1 MKPCRDN
8 SVGGFSL
15 VELLVAISIVAALGM
30 IGFSVGKNVMSRSH
44 QSASAENLRQW
55 GMALALHVTDHND
68 RLPRRGQ
75 GRQKLSVI
83 NRPEDW
89 FNALPPYLG
98 SPTYQELFDGKKLPK
113 SGGKS
118 IFLCPGSILRETVKH
133 PLGYG
138 MNMNLSPWNFP
149 NPSLLSQIHDPSNVV
164 FMAEA
169 PGDYSSVYPSTA
181 GYSLIAPHHGMGN
194 ILYLDGHVAAYR
206 ADELGCH
213 KGDPKRPGISW
224 KTGTDSD
231 ANSDMY

>member
-1 MKPCRDN
+1 MNR
-8 SVGGFSL
+8 SHAGFENGFTL
-15 VELLVAISIVAALGM
+15 IELMVTMVLVAALCL
-30 IGFSVGKNVMSRSH
+30 IGFSVGKKAMVRSH
-44 QSASAENLRQW
+44 QSASASNLRQW
-55 GMALALHVTDHND
+55 GVAMALYSIDQNG

-75 GRQKLSVI
+75 GRQKLGIV

-89 FNALPPYLG
+89 FNALPPYLNA
-98 SPTYQELFDGKKLPK
+98 PTYRELAEGNMLPK
-113 SGGKS
+113 PGDAS
-118 IFLCPGSILRETVKH
+118 IFLCPGSKLSPTVKH

-149 NPSLLSQIHDPSNVV
+149 QATLLSNIESPSKVV

-169 PGDYSSVYPSTA
+169 PGDYSSVYPSRA
-181 GYSLIAPHHGMGN
+181 GYSLIAPHDGMGN
-194 ILYLDGHVAAYR
+194 ILFLDGHVAAYHS
-206 ADELGCH
+206 DELGCQ

>member
-1 MKPCRDN
+1 MKRRLAK
-8 SVGGFSL
+8 SVRGFTL
-15 VELLVAISIVAALGM
+15 VEALVAITIVAALGM
-30 IGFSVGKNVMSRSH
+30 IGFSIGKNTLARSN
-44 QSASAENLRQW
+44 QSVSAGNLRQW
-55 GMALALHVTDHND
+55 GVALALHVADHNGH
-68 RLPRRGQ
+68 LPRRGQ
-75 GRQKLSVI
+75 GRQKLGVI

-98 SPTYQELFDGKKLPK
+98 SPTYQELFE
-113 SGGKS
+113 GGKLQAPGGRS
-118 IFLCPGSILRETVKH
+118 IFLCPGSKPPATVKH

-149 NPSLLSQIHDPSNVV
+149 NPSLLPQIRDPSGVV

-169 PGDYSSVYPSTA
+169 PGDYSSVYPSTSA
-181 GYSLIAPHHGMGN
+181 YSPIAPHGGMGN

-206 ADELGCH
+206 AEELGCGM
-213 KGDPKRPGISW
+213 GDPKRPGISW